1 MRDSMAKHRCRTAIM
16 ETAFCI
22 FMKLHSFLFFLSF
35 FFFVGYILVQTL
47 NKKGRTAC
55 TEGLFIFIH
64 ICTFLP
70 YACT

>member
-16 ETAFCI
+16 ETAFHI
-22 FMKLHSFLFFLSF
+22 FMKPRSFLLSF
-35 FFFVGYILVQTL
+35 LFFFVGYILVHTL
-47 NKKGRTAC
+47 NKKGRTTC